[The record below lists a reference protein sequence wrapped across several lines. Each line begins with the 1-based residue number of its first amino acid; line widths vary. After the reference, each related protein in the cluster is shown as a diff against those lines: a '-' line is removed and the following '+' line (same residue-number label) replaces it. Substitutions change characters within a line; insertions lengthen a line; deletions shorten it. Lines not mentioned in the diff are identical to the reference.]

1 MSHDDGTASSRP
13 SKRQQEKAP
22 EGRPLHDHHVS
33 DAVGQAPSEHEER
46 GSIPNSGEAGPAPVE
61 SKFTEDLE

>member
-1 MSHDDGTASSRP
+1 MSYDDGMASSRP

-22 EGRPLHDHHVS
+22 EGRPPHDQHVS
-33 DAVGQAPSEHEER
+33 DAAGQAPSDHEER
-46 GSIPNSGEAGPAPVE
+46 SSMPQSGEAGPAPME